1 LKEKRNFV
9 VTTSPKVNHSFVQI
23 HRHLKFSV
31 TFPILHSI
39 TNVAIFLLQKS
50 FFFVDGNLEKRTFYY
65 FYEMIIVDFYNGG
78 RVAQLL
84 AKNQLADSHLA
95 ESHSANR
102 RLANSQLAQS
112 ILNII
117 TPSTKT

>member
-1 LKEKRNFV
+1 MSSYMDHDQNRLL
-9 VTTSPKVNHSFVQI
+9 SPVIKIASDYRYVGIKKV
-23 HRHLKFSV
+23 
-31 TFPILHSI
+31 
-39 TNVAIFLLQKS
+39 
-50 FFFVDGNLEKRTFYY
+50 FFVDGNLEKRTFYY

-112 ILNII
+112 FG
-117 TPSTKT
+117 